1 MAHVILF
8 TDRSPM
14 TWTFQDTKSV
24 TPLYSPSPGAYKIAS
39 VLRELGLKVLVI
51 NNCLSITLRGI
62 KEIIDANR
70 KDLLWVGVSTTFLS
84 TRVDKELL
92 FQYRDQWKSSH
103 DRLISVENIAKI
115 SHSKQAIT
123 DVIWNNDSINEI
135 ASYVKQ
141 FNAPVL
147 IGGAWINILKEY
159 ANDNCFLI
167 DGTAEE
173 YVIKFTLDKLKN
185 NTIFCLH
192 FLKISKCRSIFFI
205 YYFSFNLFQ
214 KIKVCY
220 FSFIGIT
227 ICSLF

>member
-1 MAHVILF
+1 MAHAILF

-14 TWTFQDTKSV
+14 SWTFQDVNSV

-51 NNCLSITLRGI
+51 NNCLSITLKGI
-62 KEIIDANR
+62 KDIIDANS
-70 KDLLWVGVSTTFLS
+70 KDLLWVGISTTFLS
-84 TRVDKELL
+84 NRVDKKLL
-92 FQYRDQWKSSH
+92 SDYRGQWKSSS

-115 SHSKQAIT
+115 SHSKLIIT
-123 DVIWNNDSINEI
+123 DSIWNNVEINEI

-147 IGGAWINILKEY
+147 IGGAWVNILKEY

-173 YVIKFTLDKLKN
+173 YVVKFTLDKLKN
-185 NTIFCLH
+185 NNILPH
-192 FLKISKCRSIFFI
+192 
-205 YYFSFNLFQ
+205 
-214 KIKVCY
+214 
-220 FSFIGIT
+220 
-227 ICSLF
+227 SL